1 MHLLYLYCNICPTR
15 LIKFYLCRMKN
26 KLLLL
31 FISCSFYVTLFAQKS
46 LLQHIQSDTS
56 YTLIK
61 GIDKQNKL
69 VVLPEELNC
78 EPARHHYLINNGELF
93 VQLDGS
99 GKLYRIDSLNRIE
112 RIDKTCYEG
121 YNFYAYNFPWQKK
134 LYSLGGWGFWKFDC
148 GLRYF
153 NSESKEWF
161 IEPINQKVPFAQY
174 LNAVLWHDIPE
185 SKIYVVYTNDQDA
198 YLKKS
203 TQIKD
208 SVFVQC
214 FNLKTYSWWPN
225 SKNLIAENPILG
237 LNSIYKSIPTHLGLL
252 TETNKG
258 YYLYNFRDN
267 QIERLSDEKAA
278 VITSIINK
286 NQAGFFITNKSTLKI
301 YNPIND
307 SMTNVNIS
315 RTDLIETKGNIYK
328 EILQNTGVN
337 HWRTISYAL
346 IVFTF
351 LTTIIFLR
359 RQQTLKQRIIESKNI
374 AQINQIENNNVF
386 DKSRP
391 FEEALSTKEKDVLE
405 ALVKNTINNSFTTVD
420 EINRILGTKNKDT
433 AIQKN
438 IRAEVLSALN
448 EKFQV
453 YASTKDQLIERE
465 RTQFDKRVYHYRI
478 NETYLYKIASKK

>member
-1 MHLLYLYCNICPTR
+1 
-15 LIKFYLCRMKN
+15 
-26 KLLLL
+26 
-31 FISCSFYVTLFAQKS
+31 
-46 LLQHIQSDTS
+46 
-56 YTLIK
+56 
-61 GIDKQNKL
+61 
-69 VVLPEELNC
+69 
-78 EPARHHYLINNGELF
+78 
-93 VQLDGS
+93 
-99 GKLYRIDSLNRIE
+99 
-112 RIDKTCYEG
+112 
-121 YNFYAYNFPWQKK
+121 
-134 LYSLGGWGFWKFDC
+134 
-148 GLRYF
+148 
-153 NSESKEWF
+153 
-161 IEPINQKVPFAQY
+161 
-174 LNAVLWHDIPE
+174 
-185 SKIYVVYTNDQDA
+185 
-198 YLKKS
+198 
-203 TQIKD
+203 
-208 SVFVQC
+208 
-214 FNLKTYSWWPN
+214 
-225 SKNLIAENPILG
+225 
-237 LNSIYKSIPTHLGLL
+237 LGLL

-478 NETYLYKIASKK
+478 NENYLYKIASKK